1 MATSSNS
8 SMMATIDSLKDKMSD
23 EVYLALCEKMKEL
36 HTEQQQVV
44 EPTMIP
50 VRIWFMTVRTFYV
63 DEDTASDGV
72 GGEHYRI
79 DPAQKIVMMTRDS
92 MESMKR
98 IIDNSPMHSIEYSF
112 DNPVNRFIHEER
124 YINDTAPISR
134 GHVVK
139 VYRVEE
145 I

>member
-8 SMMATIDSLKDKMSD
+8 SMMSTIDSLKDKMSD

-36 HTEQQQVV
+36 HTEDQQVV

-63 DEDTASDGV
+63 DED
-72 GGEHYRI
+72 GERYRI